1 LKYKYNLKILLNDYD
16 ENEMKRDFLVQINMQ
31 STLSG
36 STSDRVRSKEI
47 SEKYQKKTH
56 LEHIKERPDTYVGS
70 CEIRTEKMWVME
82 GSNKMKQRQVQYVP
96 GLLKIFDELLVNAAD
111 NKRRDQNMRAIRI
124 NIEPGMISVEND
136 GAGIPVVLHDVH
148 DVFVPELVFGHL
160 LSGDNYD
167 DSSDR
172 VVGGRNGYGAKLAN
186 IFSTRFCIETVDSK
200 AKKKYT
206 QTWQNNMGI
215 CAKPKINASGKK
227 KDYTKVTFVPDFA
240 RFGMQEL
247 SDDMIALF
255 KKRVYDIAGTTP
267 ADIRVYLNGDRLPVS
282 NFKQY
287 CALYFDDEQK
297 VVHSVINERWEVCV
311 TVAPDQQA
319 QQVSFCNAICTTK
332 GGEHVRAILDEIS
345 KHVIPLKEFKELS
358 VKQSQV
364 RNSTFV
370 FVNALIANPS
380 FDSQT
385 KETLTTKAS
394 RFGPAQ
400 FKPKLSDKFAKN
412 ICKKSG
418 IVEEILY
425 FARAKSQ
432 RALERKT
439 GARKKTKL
447 AGIPKLDD
455 ANFAGGRRSHECTLI
470 LTEGDS
476 AKTLAIAGLSVIG
489 RDKYGVFP
497 LKGKLLNVRDAS
509 NISVM
514 NNAEIQN
521 IMKIMGL
528 NIGREYTDTSQ
539 LRYGHIMIMTDQDHD
554 GSHIKGL
561 IINFLHHFWPSLLAI
576 PNFLQV
582 FITPIV
588 KCTRGSHQHTFYTTP
603 EYEHWTTQNDT
614 TGWRIK
620 YYKGLGTSSAKEAK
634 EYFSNLERNRLHF
647 EPMSDTNGNL
657 IDMCFNKARVADR
670 KQWILGY
677 EHGAHM
683 DFTAKQMPYADF
695 VNKEYIIMAVQS
707 NLRGIPHVLDGLK
720 PSTRKILFACLK
732 RGLRQEIK
740 VAQLAGYTSEH
751 AAYHHGEASLNGAI
765 VGMAQDFVGSNNI
778 PLLQANGQFGTRLLG
793 GKDAA
798 SPRYIFTQLAETT
811 DKIYHPDDMPLYSPL
826 KDDGQY
832 IEPISYVPVIPMLIV
847 NGANGIGTGW
857 SSQIPS
863 HNPKD
868 VIAVLKS
875 MILGQTCP
883 DIKPWFKGFNGSVT
897 KIANSTKWAI
907 NGVWSWTNAT
917 TLHVT
922 ELPVG
927 TWTNSYKEYLEKGLE
942 GHRPFKK
949 DTIKEIKSNHTDTT
963 VDFKIKLAPDMA
975 AKYRADQTLL
985 VKDFKLRSTI
995 DTGNMHAFDTNGVM
1009 KKFNTVK
1016 DIIAEF
1022 FPVRLELYRKR
1033 KQYQIT
1039 QLQHKLNKQHQ
1050 KIRFITLVVN
1060 QELLF
1065 KGKTKK
1071 ALLEELRQLQFPN
1084 QSHDY
1089 LLGMSLWNMTHD
1101 KIQLLKQERTQ
1112 TQNTLQSIN
1121 QTSVQQLWF
1130 KDISEIEKTFETR
1143 KRDAVGTTDK
1153 HRTNKKR
1160 RR

>member
-1 LKYKYNLKILLNDYD
+1 MATRT
-16 ENEMKRDFLVQINMQ
+16 EEVSR
-31 STLSG
+31 
-36 STSDRVRSKEI
+36 
-47 SEKYQKKTH
+47 KYQKKSH

-70 CEIRTEKMWVME
+70 CEVQTETMWVIE
-82 GSNKMKQRQVQYVP
+82 SKKMKKKEVQFVP
-96 GLLKIFDELLVNAAD
+96 GLLKIFDEILVNAAD
-111 NKRRDQNMRAIRI
+111 NKRRDPNMHSIKVSIRPDGI
-124 NIEPGMISVEND
+124 TVEND
-136 GAGIPVVLHDVH
+136 GAGVPIVLHDTHKVY
-148 DVFVPELVFGHL
+148 VPELVFGHL

-186 IFSTRFCIETVDSK
+186 IFSSTFCVETVDSK
-200 AKKKYT
+200 SKKKYA
-206 QTWQNNMGI
+206 QTWHNNMSH
-215 CAKPKINASGKK
+215 CSKPKISSSGKR
-227 KDYTKVTFVPDFA
+227 KDFTRVSFVPDFE
-240 RFGMQEL
+240 RFGLTTFTEDMQ
-247 SDDMIALF
+247 ALF

-267 ADIRVYLNGDRLPVS
+267 PDVRVYLNGERLSVQ

-287 CALYFDDEQK
+287 CSLYFEDEQK
-297 VVHSVINERWEVCV
+297 VVYEKLNERWEVCV
-311 TVAPDQQA
+311 TVAPDQQS

-332 GGEHVRAILDEIS
+332 GGEHVRVVLEEIA
-345 KHVIPLKEFKELS
+345 KHVMPLKAFKDLT
-358 VKQSQV
+358 VKSSQV

-385 KETLTTKAS
+385 KETLTTKAAK
-394 RFGPAQ
+394 FGSAQ
-400 FKPKLSDKFAKN
+400 FKPKIGDKFAKA

-447 AGIPKLDD
+447 TGIPKLDD
-455 ANFAGGRRSHECTLI
+455 ANFAGGRRSQDCTLI

-489 RDKYGVFP
+489 RDKFGVFP

-509 NISVM
+509 NVSVM

-528 NIGREYTDTSQ
+528 NIGRDYTDTSQ

-588 KCTRGSHQHTFYTTP
+588 KCTRGSQNHTFYTTP
-603 EYEHWTTQNDT
+603 EYERWSTEHDT
-614 TGWRIK
+614 RGWRIK

-634 EYFSNLERNRLHF
+634 EYFSNLDRNRLHF
-647 EPMSDTNGNL
+647 EPMTDANGNL

-670 KQWILGY
+670 KQWISGY
-677 EHGAHM
+677 KHGAHM
-683 DFTAKQMPYADF
+683 DFTTKQMPYADF

-778 PLLQANGQFGTRLLG
+778 SLLQANGQFGTRLLG

-798 SPRYIFTQLAETT
+798 SPRYIFTQLAEIT
-811 DKIYHPDDMPLYSPL
+811 DRIYHPDDMPLYSPL
-826 KDDGQY
+826 KDEGQF
-832 IEPISYVPVIPMLIV
+832 IEPTSYLPVIPMLLV

-857 SSQIPS
+857 SSQIPH

-868 VIAVLKS
+868 VIAALKS
-875 MILGQTCP
+875 MILGETCP
-883 DIKPWFKGFNGSVT
+883 DMKPWYRGFTGSVT
-897 KIANSTKWAI
+897 KIDSSTKWAI

-927 TWTNSYKEYLEKGLE
+927 TWTNAYKEYLEKGLE

-949 DTIKEIKSNHTDTT
+949 DSIKEIKSNHTDTT
-963 VDFKIKLAPDMA
+963 VDFTIKLTPETA
-975 AKYRADQTLL
+975 AKYRADQNLL

-1009 KKFNTVK
+1009 KKFSTAN
-1016 DIIAEF
+1016 DIMADF
-1022 FPVRLELYRKR
+1022 FPARLELYTKR

-1039 QLQHKLNKQHQ
+1039 QLQHKLNKQQH

-1060 QELLF
+1060 QELGF
-1065 KGKTKK
+1065 KGKTKD
-1071 ALLEELRQLQFPN
+1071 ALLTELRQLQFPN

-1101 KIQLLKQERTQ
+1101 KIQLLKQERTN
-1112 TQNTLQSIN
+1112 TQNTLQLLN
-1121 QTSVQQLWF
+1121 RTSVQQLWL
-1130 KDISEIEKTFETR
+1130 KDIAEIEKTFETR
-1143 KRDAVGTTDK
+1143 KRDAAGTAD
-1153 HRTNKKR
+1153 RRAPNKKR
-1160 RR
+1160 RL

>member
-1 LKYKYNLKILLNDYD
+1 MATRT
-16 ENEMKRDFLVQINMQ
+16 EEVSR
-31 STLSG
+31 
-36 STSDRVRSKEI
+36 
-47 SEKYQKKTH
+47 KYQKKSH

-70 CEIRTEKMWVME
+70 CEVQTETMWVIE
-82 GSNKMKQRQVQYVP
+82 SKKMKKKEVQFVP
-96 GLLKIFDELLVNAAD
+96 GLLKIFDEILVNAAD
-111 NKRRDQNMRAIRI
+111 NKRRDPNMRSIKVTIR
-124 NIEPGMISVEND
+124 PDGISVEND
-136 GAGIPVVLHDVH
+136 GAGVPIVLHDTHKVY
-148 DVFVPELVFGHL
+148 VPELVFGHL

-186 IFSTRFCIETVDSK
+186 IFSSTFCIETVDSK
-200 AKKKYT
+200 SKKKYA
-206 QTWQNNMGI
+206 QTWHNNMSH
-215 CAKPKINASGKK
+215 CSKPKISSSGKR
-227 KDYTKVTFVPDFA
+227 KDFTRVSFVPDFE
-240 RFGMQEL
+240 RFGLTTFTEDMQ
-247 SDDMIALF
+247 ALF

-267 ADIRVYLNGDRLPVS
+267 PDVRVYLNGERLSVQ

-287 CALYFDDEQK
+287 CSLYFEDEQK
-297 VVHSVINERWEVCV
+297 VVYEKLNERWEVCV
-311 TVAPDQQA
+311 TVAPDQQS

-332 GGEHVRAILDEIS
+332 GGEHVRVVLEEIA
-345 KHVIPLKEFKELS
+345 KHVMPLKAFKDLT
-358 VKQSQV
+358 VKSSQV

-385 KETLTTKAS
+385 KETLTTKAAK
-394 RFGPAQ
+394 FGSAQ
-400 FKPKLSDKFAKN
+400 FKPKIGDKFAKA

-447 AGIPKLDD
+447 TGIPKLDD
-455 ANFAGGRRSHECTLI
+455 ANFAGGRRSQDCTLI

-489 RDKYGVFP
+489 RDKFGVFP

-509 NISVM
+509 NVSVM

-528 NIGREYTDTSQ
+528 NIGRDYTDTSQ

-683 DFTAKQMPYADF
+683 DFTVKQMPYADF

-798 SPRYIFTQLAETT
+798 SPRYIFTQLAGIT
-811 DKIYHPDDMPLYSPL
+811 DRIYHPDDMPLYSPL
-826 KDDGQY
+826 KDEGQF
-832 IEPISYVPVIPMLIV
+832 IEPTSYLPVIPMLLV

-857 SSQIPS
+857 SSQIPP

-868 VIAVLKS
+868 VIAALKS
-875 MILGQTCP
+875 MILGETCP
-883 DIKPWFKGFNGSVT
+883 DMKPWYRGFTGSVT
-897 KIANSTKWAI
+897 KIDSSTKWAI

-927 TWTNSYKEYLEKGLE
+927 TWTNAYKEYLEKGLE

-949 DTIKEIKSNHTDTT
+949 DSIKEIKSNHTDTT
-963 VDFKIKLAPDMA
+963 VDFTIKLTPETA
-975 AKYRADQTLL
+975 AKYRADQNLL

-1009 KKFNTVK
+1009 KKFSTAN
-1016 DIIAEF
+1016 DIMADF
-1022 FPVRLELYRKR
+1022 FPARLELYTKR

-1039 QLQHKLNKQHQ
+1039 QLQHKLNKQQH

-1060 QELLF
+1060 QELGF
-1065 KGKTKK
+1065 KGKTKD
-1071 ALLEELRQLQFPN
+1071 ALLTELRQLQFPN

-1101 KIQLLKQERTQ
+1101 KIQLLKQERTN
-1112 TQNTLQSIN
+1112 TQNTLQLLN
-1121 QTSVQQLWF
+1121 RTSVQQLWL
-1130 KDISEIEKTFETR
+1130 KDIAEIEKTFETR
-1143 KRDAVGTTDK
+1143 KRDAAGTAD
-1153 HRTNKKR
+1153 RRAPNKKR
-1160 RR
+1160 RL